1 MAKAS
6 ASEPKRVLER
16 ARSLLQEKD
25 LCDWCLGRQ
34 FDRLGHGLSNR
45 ERGRAIRIL
54 LHMEEG
60 LPLDEP
66 EVCQLCLGEGSLER
80 LEAWAERALERLESE
95 RLEFKSFLVGSR
107 LPEFLERAEA
117 DLQRKFGLESGGS
130 LRHDLNREVGKLLER
145 KLAERGHRVELDLR
159 HPEVTVL
166 LDLVMDRVELKVAPL
181 FIYGRYRKL
190 IRGIPQTRWPCR
202 RCRGRGCPRCGFT
215 GKMYPESVEE
225 LIAPVLLEAAQ
236 GKRAA
241 FHGAGREDID
251 ARMLGT
257 GRPFIVEIREP
268 HVRSLD
274 LGALER
280 EINAQAAGKVEV
292 ERLQF
297 AERRM
302 VEHLKNS
309 HAAKRYRAR
318 VELAE
323 PVPPERF
330 QEALTGLRGLI
341 SQRTPQRVAHRRA
354 DKVRER
360 EVYEISGRLL
370 DSDGNGKGK
379 GREAEI
385 ELLCE
390 GGLYVK
396 ELVSGDEGR
405 THPSLSELLG
415 VPAKVT
421 ELDVLEVLGD
431 FP

>member
-1 MAKAS
+1 MARP
-6 ASEPKRVLER
+6 SEPKRVLEQ
-16 ARSLLQEKD
+16 ACLLLRERE

-60 LPLDEP
+60 LPLEEP
-66 EVCQLCLGEGSLER
+66 EVCQLCLGELER
-80 LEAWAERALERLESE
+80 LEVWAERALEKLEPE
-95 RLEFKSFLVGSR
+95 EGLEFRSFLVGSR

-117 DLQRKFGLESGGS
+117 ELRERFGLESGGS
-130 LRHDLNREVGKLLER
+130 LRHELNREVGKLLER
-145 KLAERGHRVELDLR
+145 KLAERGRRVELDLR
-159 HPEVTVL
+159 HPEVTVI
-166 LDLVMDRVELKVAPL
+166 LDLVMDRVELKIAPL

-202 RCRGRGCPRCGFT
+202 RCRGRGCPRCNFT

-225 LIAPVLLEAAQ
+225 LIAPVLLGAAR
-236 GKRAA
+236 GKKAA

-251 ARMLGT
+251 ARMLGS
-257 GRPFIVEIREP
+257 GRPFVVEIREP
-268 HVRSLD
+268 RVRSLD
-274 LGALER
+274 LEALKR

-292 ERLQF
+292 EQLQLV
-297 AERRM
+297 ERRM
-302 VEHLKNS
+302 VEHLKNA

-323 PVPPERF
+323 PVPPARF
-330 QEALTGLRGLI
+330 QEALAGLRGVI

-370 DSDGNGKGK
+370 DGK
-379 GREAEI
+379 EVEI

-415 VPAKVT
+415 IPARVT